1 MNVIVL
7 VIDTLRY
14 DHVGA
19 NGNDWIRT
27 PNFDRFADQ
36 ATVFDNSYAASYP
49 TIPHRTDVITG
60 RYGDP
65 FHPWLPLRYDAV
77 TLPQTLAKDGYASQL
92 LCDTPHLINGGHN
105 FDYPFHA
112 WHFIRGN
119 EVDRHWLDDRTSE
132 LSPEKHAR
140 YVRPDGVFYPT
151 TMQYIRNNR
160 GRSREEEWPSPRLFS
175 AAGRWLEDNRRRD
188 NFFLWVDCF
197 DPHEPW
203 DPPTHYVEMYDETL
217 REVGDL
223 NVLFGWETYG
233 GTDLS
238 AEELRRVR
246 AHYAGEVTM
255 VDRWFGRM
263 LDTLDAL
270 GLAEST
276 AVIVTSDHGT
286 NLGAHGQLQK
296 GYPLW
301 DQVAHTVLM
310 ARVPGKTGGV
320 RRAELIQPQDIFP
333 TLCDLVGAEVPDT
346 VEGHS
351 FAKMIGTDGAQDWP
365 REVAVSS
372 RAFDLRR
379 DAEPVITVQ
388 DAEWCLLD
396 TPDADKRLLYHK
408 PEDPA
413 EEKNVAGDHPDVVRR
428 LHQQLLEEL
437 KARGAPQALI
447 DWFATG
453 EKGPAPV
460 DYRPRDPYLDAYRVY
475 WANILPE
482 ERSS

>member
-1 MNVIVL
+1 MNVILL

-14 DHVGA
+14 DHIGA

-27 PNFDRFADQ
+27 PNFDRFAAE
-36 ATVFDNSYAASYP
+36 ATVFENSYAASYP

-60 RYGDP
+60 RYGDA
-65 FHPWLPLRYDAV
+65 FHPWLPLRYDAE
-77 TLPQTLAKDGYASQL
+77 TLPQALARHGGATQL

-132 LSPEKHAR
+132 LPPEKHAR

-151 TMQYIRNNR
+151 VMQYIRNNR
-160 GRSREEEWPSPRLFS
+160 GRAREEEWPSPRLF
-175 AAGRWLEDNRRRD
+175 ADACRWLEDNRRRD
-188 NFFLWVDCF
+188 NFFLWMDCF

-203 DPPTHYVEMYDETL
+203 DPPAHYVEMYDETF

-223 NVLFGWETYG
+223 NILFGWETFG
-233 GTDLS
+233 GSELP
-238 AEELRRVR
+238 AEQLARVR

-263 LDTLDAL
+263 LDTLDAV
-270 GLAEST
+270 GLTENT

-310 ARVPGKTGGV
+310 ARVPGKAGGV
-320 RRAELIQPQDIFP
+320 RRCEPVQPQDIFP
-333 TLCDLVGAEVPDT
+333 TVGALSGADAPPS
-346 VEGHS
+346 VEGYS
-351 FAKMIGTDGAQDWP
+351 FAPMLGSTEEAEWP
-365 REVAVSS
+365 RTVALSG

-379 DAEPVITVQ
+379 DAEPVLTVQ
-388 DAEWCLLD
+388 TDEWCLLD
-396 TPDADKRLLYHK
+396 STNPARRLLYHK
-408 PEDPA
+408 PTDPG
-413 EEKNVAGDHPDVVRR
+413 EETNVAREHPEVVEDLHGR
-428 LHQQLLEEL
+428 LLTELEG
-437 KARGAPQALI
+437 RGAPQVLI

-453 EKGPAPV
+453 TKGPVP
-460 DYRPRDPYLDAYRVY
+460 DHYRTRAPYLDPYRHY
-475 WANILPE
+475 WAGILPE
-482 ERSS
+482 E